1 MRHYCSIN
9 LTLEKRSRQR
19 ELFISKALA
28 KYFSSSL
35 LNGKLGFFPDGIN
48 FVSVSEVRRLSSRAI
63 GNDVY
68 SFVFTYRDLSR
79 EQKINLI
86 LKAYGKS
93 LDPVLRAS
101 SNRENLD
108 RCVKEFQVL
117 KSLESVNFPVPK
129 AYICEDDLQVLGYPF
144 IITLKEELNQNVS
157 VDMDCF
163 AKNLFLLHSID
174 IGTLGIEAI
183 KPPGDIYAFA
193 RQNLFYIKNYLNLY
207 PNHKNKELLKD
218 FDLAIR
224 WLESNVTKSPCHKY
238 CLIHGDYRAGFN
250 TFLTRGS
257 GMVVTDWEDAA
268 IGDPAYDVGSAYAR
282 ERVDLG
288 KKTAD
293 RFVQEYL
300 RYHDGDIADRL
311 FFYELVA
318 YLRLA
323 ITHNAVL
330 SNPLR
335 AYEIRGPKAFLS
347 FPFFNL
353 SFVAKMVGTDLDT
366 IWVESFKDFVTEN
379 LSK

>member
-1 MRHYCSIN
+1 MSHYCPIN

-19 ELFISKALA
+19 ELFISKALE
-28 KYFSSSL
+28 KYFSSIL
-35 LNGKLGFFPDGIN
+35 LNGKLDFFPDGIN
-48 FVSVSEVRRLSSRAI
+48 FVSVSDVRRLSSRAI

-79 EQKINLI
+79 ERQINLI

-101 SNRENLD
+101 SNRENFD

-117 KSLESVNFPVPK
+117 RSLESVNFPVPK
-129 AYICEDDLQVLGYPF
+129 AYLCEDDLQVLGYPF
-144 IITLKEELNQNVS
+144 IITLKEELNQNVI

-174 IGTLGIEAI
+174 VGTLGIEAI
-183 KPPGDIYAFA
+183 KPPGDMYAFA
-193 RQNLFYIKNYLNLY
+193 RQNIFYIKNYLNLY
-207 PNHKNKELLKD
+207 PIHKNKGLMKD
-218 FDLAIR
+218 FDLAIH
-224 WLESNVTKSPCHKY
+224 WLESNVTKSSCQTY

-288 KKTAD
+288 KETAD

-300 RYHDGDIADRL
+300 RYHDGDVTGRL
-311 FFYELVA
+311 LFYELIA

-347 FPFFNL
+347 FPFLNL
-353 SFVAKMVGTDLDT
+353 PFVAKRVGTDLDK
-366 IWVESFKDFVTEN
+366 IWVKSFKEFVREN
-379 LSK
+379 LK